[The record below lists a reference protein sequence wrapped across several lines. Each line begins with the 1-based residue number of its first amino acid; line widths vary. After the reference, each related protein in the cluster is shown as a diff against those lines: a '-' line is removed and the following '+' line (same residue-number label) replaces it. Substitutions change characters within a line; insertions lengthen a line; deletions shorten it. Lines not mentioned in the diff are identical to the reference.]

1 LPVCPHGAFSAHRAE
16 ALAEHWNE
24 LQSQLDGQYFTARL
38 TDSPPSLEIQT
49 DLLGMEQVYYAREG
63 SGWVLSNSV
72 QLIEK
77 VLGAPKPLD
86 PLGVSLFL
94 SIGWAGAD
102 RTLRRDIR
110 AIPAAQRWTW
120 QAGSESPTCRTY
132 APMSSWLANS
142 RGERLDTVVDR
153 LSGELRELCHAVS
166 NGFGVMECPL
176 TAGRDS
182 RLLAALLTHEQLPAH
197 YYTSGSP
204 ASTDVTIGQ
213 SIAKHYNL
221 PHRLN
226 ALTTENVV
234 SDWDV
239 ASRQYVARNDA
250 LSSLWQLASTLTM
263 PQQIE
268 QLQVT
273 LWGIGGEI
281 ARGFYYEPE
290 LFLPGRSLVG
300 ARSVL
305 TSKLMLRDGGL
316 LRPEARS
323 MSEAYIHEFVEHTAA
338 DGSSP
343 VDALDLFYAYQRVG
357 R

>member
-1 LPVCPHGAFSAHRAE
+1 VNLFVIAWNLPIDGHVTISAALNQVAALYPQLAYDERWEHISPLGLLFAASVQTARNSVSPRTYVAESESGIVLYSGLPVCSNGAFPAHRAE
-16 ALAEHWNE
+16 ALAEHWDE

-49 DLLGMEQVYYAREG
+49 DLLGMEQVYYVREG

-94 SIGWAGAD
+94 SIGWAGGD

-142 RGERLDTVVDR
+142 RGERLDAVVDR
-153 LSGELRELCHAVS
+153 LSGELRELSHAVS

-239 ASRQYVARNDA
+239 ASRQ
-250 LSSLWQLASTLTM
+250 
-263 PQQIE
+263 
-268 QLQVT
+268 
-273 LWGIGGEI
+273 
-281 ARGFYYEPE
+281 
-290 LFLPGRSLVG
+290 
-300 ARSVL
+300 
-305 TSKLMLRDGGL
+305 
-316 LRPEARS
+316 
-323 MSEAYIHEFVEHTAA
+323 
-338 DGSSP
+338 
-343 VDALDLFYAYQRVG
+343 
-357 R
+357 